1 MSDLL
6 DARNGAPA
14 WTLAA
19 WWRRATPAT
28 IPLLLAEE
36 WSRLPLWWPVAMA
49 CGVLLYFSRTE
60 EPGPAA
66 LWLGIALAG
75 LALLLGWRG
84 RGLAGWGVSL
94 AACACLGFGW
104 CAWQAAQLPAPL
116 VLPRTALEVTGR
128 VAAVEQLPTALR
140 VTLEGARWSEEM
152 PPAARP
158 IRLRLRDQDPLRPAP
173 GELLRVRALL
183 RPPSAPAYP
192 GAWDFQRDAFFAG
205 LGGSGFALGPA
216 ERLGEAVDPPAFA
229 ATRRRIEDRV
239 RAVLPGPEGAI
250 AAALITGSQNAIPAP
265 AMAAMRDSGL
275 AHLLSVSGLHMAIVI
290 GLGFGG
296 LRFLIALWPW
306 LALRVDGKRLAAP
319 LGLAL
324 GAGYLLLTGM
334 QVPMLRSFAMAA
346 LAVAGLL
353 LGRRALSLR
362 AWGLAAL
369 VVMAWQPAALLGPS
383 FQMSFSAVL
392 ALLAMAEARPA
403 WLAGFRSG
411 GEWWRRPALVLGGL
425 LLTSLVAGLATMP
438 AGLHHFGRLQLY
450 GVAANLLAVP
460 LTSFWVMPAGLVAVL
475 LLPLGLEAWPLAAM
489 GWGVDGILLIART
502 VAAWPGA
509 ALLAPPIPGWGL
521 ALASFG
527 LVWLCL
533 WRLPWRWLGLLPLA
547 AGMASAA
554 LVTPPD
560 ILVSADARLIAF
572 RTTEGPVLAR
582 AGAVTAFTRDSW
594 LRGLGEA
601 SFREAPSRGAVGGL
615 DCAPEACRFAPHGAA
630 GPVAVLL
637 RAAPARRGQAAPP
650 VFAAGH
656 CEGTALLL
664 SAEPIRGRCGAVPR
678 LDRFAVW
685 RDGAQAVWLTPA
697 GAVVESDRDRRG
709 ARPWVPPP
717 PVPRNA
723 VSSGAAAPPDDPAP

>member
-1 MSDLL
+1 MSG
-6 DARNGAPA
+6 AGPRAWPAAPA
-14 WTLAA
+14 A
-19 WWRRATPAT
+19 
-28 IPLLLAEE
+28 LLAEE
-36 WSRLPLWWPVAMA
+36 WSRLPLWWPVALGA
-49 CGVLLYFSRTE
+49 GFLTYFAQGE
-60 EPGPAA
+60 EPGTGA
-66 LWLGIALAG
+66 LWLGLALVG
-75 LALLLGWRG
+75 VALLLAWRG
-84 RGLAGWGVSL
+84 WGLSGWGVSL

-104 CAWQAAQLPAPL
+104 CAVQAQRMPAPL
-116 VLPRTALEVTGR
+116 SLPRTALEVTGR
-128 VAAVEQLPTALR
+128 VAAVEQLPSALR
-140 VTLEGARWSEEM
+140 VTLEAARWSEEM

-173 GELLRVRALL
+173 GEVLRVRALL
-183 RPPSAPAYP
+183 RTPAPPAYP
-192 GAWDFQRDAFFAG
+192 GAWDFQRDAFFTG

-216 ERLGEAVDPPAFA
+216 ERLGEAADPPAFA
-229 ATRRRIEDRV
+229 ATRRVIEERV
-239 RAVLPGPEGAI
+239 RDILPGPEGAI
-250 AAALITGSQNAIPAP
+250 AAALITGSQSAIPPP

-290 GLGFGG
+290 GLGFAG
-296 LRFLIALWPW
+296 LRLLIALWPW

-319 LGLAL
+319 LGLGL

-362 AWGLAAL
+362 ALGLAAM

-392 ALLAMAEARPA
+392 ALLAVAEARPA

-411 GEWWRRPALVLGGL
+411 AEWWRRPVLVLAGL

-460 LTSFWVMPAGLVAVL
+460 LTSFWVMPAGLLAVL
-475 LLPLGLEAWPLAAM
+475 LLPLGLEAWPLAVM
-489 GWGVDGILLIART
+489 GWGIDGILFIAGT

-527 LVWLCL
+527 LAWLCL
-533 WRLPWRWLGLLPLA
+533 WRRPWRWLGFLPVI
-547 AGMASAA
+547 AGLGSGA

-560 ILVSADARLIAF
+560 ILVSGDSRLIAF
-572 RTTEGPVLAR
+572 RTAEGPVLAR
-582 AGAVTAFTRDSW
+582 SGSVAAFTRDTW

-601 SFREAPSRGAVGGL
+601 SFQIAPPRGAVGGL
-615 DCAPEACRFAPHGAA
+615 DCTPGECRFTPEG
-630 GPVAVLL
+630 GGGVALLL
-637 RAAPARRGQAAPP
+637 RAVPARRGQPAPPILAAP
-650 VFAAGH
+650 H
-656 CEGTALLL
+656 CGQAALLL
-664 SAEPIRGRCGAVPR
+664 SAEPIRGRCDGTPR
-678 LDRFAVW
+678 LDRFSTW
-685 RDGAQAVWLTPA
+685 RDGAHAVWLTPA
-697 GAVVESDRDRRG
+697 GAVMESDRARRG

-717 PVPRNA
+717 PVPRP